1 MGNKFREKVKEISR
15 NHSIIFSIIAVGSTL
30 IADPVTEK
38 IVNVFINDTYIPKI
52 ISEMLCGIIMLV
64 LGRIIFSGKENMG
77 FRRKG
82 FFYGIMLSWLFILF
96 GVNNFDFNYLNSN
109 GIHIPALGIIAG
121 YVVYNM
127 AIGFYEE
134 VMMRG
139 LVLNNFI
146 NLYGE
151 SKKGIIYSVC
161 ISSLIFGVA
170 HLCNLVE
177 SPQLINATLSQV
189 LYASFIG
196 IFFAS
201 VYLRC
206 GNIWAVIVLH
216 GFIDFAA
223 DFKRVFSTYTEIQAA
238 WDITLQE
245 AVMNVIYFLPLALVG
260 LFLLRKVQP
269 KLLDQNNNVI

>member
-1 MGNKFREKVKEISR
+1 MKNKFREKVKDMSR

-82 FFYGIMLSWLFILF
+82 FFYGIILSWLFILF

-109 GIHIPALGIIAG
+109 GIHIPSLGTIAG
-121 YVVYNM
+121 YAVYNM

-196 IFFAS
+196 MFFAS
-201 VYLRC
+201 VYLRLC
-206 GNIWAVIVLH
+206 
-216 GFIDFAA
+216 
-223 DFKRVFSTYTEIQAA
+223 
-238 WDITLQE
+238 
-245 AVMNVIYFLPLALVG
+245 
-260 LFLLRKVQP
+260 
-269 KLLDQNNNVI
+269 